1 MSDTCV
7 KNQPI
12 KACLE
17 EQLCAFLANKPGMVA
32 NLCSGLTEY
41 GVLIKAMAVLDT
53 HDIGTVRMV
62 VDDIDKAKKALDE
75 AGAAYVIVP
84 VVTIPIPNTKGG
96 FAKLAHL
103 LASRNINIEYFYSTA
118 MPGTDYTLG
127 VFRVEDYGA
136 VLELD
141 FDQ

>member
-7 KNQPI
+7 NHPNI
-12 KACLE
+12 KASKE

-32 NLCSGLTEY
+32 SLCTGLMEY

-62 VDDIDKAKKALDE
+62 VDDVDRAKEALDQ
-75 AGAAYVIVP
+75 AGAAYVSVP
-84 VVTIPIPNTKGG
+84 VITIAIPNTKGG

-103 LASRNINIEYFYSTA
+103 LASKNINIEYFYSTA

-127 VFRVEDYGA
+127 VFRIEDYGS
-136 VLELD
+136 VLELE
-141 FDQ
+141 FV